1 MTKSLRRSAI
11 NSCWVPVYRLPR
23 VDSFLIYGLD
33 EYPAGQRGIIQVCFN
48 EQENKKN
55 TLLLL
60 LFKLR

>member
-33 EYPAGQRGIIQVCFN
+33 EYPAGQRGIKR
-48 EQENKKN
+48 KKKKH
-55 TLLLL
+55 LVAVVVQIEA
-60 LFKLR
+60 RPQ